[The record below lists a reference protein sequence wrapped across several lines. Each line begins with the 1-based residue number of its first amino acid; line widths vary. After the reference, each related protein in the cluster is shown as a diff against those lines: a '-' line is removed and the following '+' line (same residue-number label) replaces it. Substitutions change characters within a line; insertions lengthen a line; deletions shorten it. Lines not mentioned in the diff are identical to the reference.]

1 MAVRRRQHDPG
12 PPHEFAW
19 RVAVGDQSL
28 ELRANGGAKV
38 KADVRTSHLP
48 NFAHLA
54 VVGNPLSGDEH

>member
-1 MAVRRRQHDPG
+1 MAVRRRQHNTGTPYA
-12 PPHEFAW
+12 FAW

-28 ELRANGGAKV
+28 LLRAGGGAKV
-38 KADVRTSHLP
+38 KADARTSHLP